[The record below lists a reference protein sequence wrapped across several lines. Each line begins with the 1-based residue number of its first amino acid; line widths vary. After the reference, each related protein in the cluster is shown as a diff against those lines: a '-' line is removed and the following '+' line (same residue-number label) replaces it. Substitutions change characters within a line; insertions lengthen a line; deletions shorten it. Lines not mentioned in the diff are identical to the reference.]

1 MLFRKNNTQ
10 VNNEDIQEVSAA
22 VRVLQLRKKMHT
34 QLAFIACCLAVLSI
48 SSYAFITRAWFS
60 NNREVVQD
68 STQITA
74 DAASASL
81 YIRPTDGAKNF
92 DVTLSQ
98 QATGDC
104 KLFPI
109 STKDLTN
116 WYYVSQFGFES
127 MTETV
132 NGVDYIV
139 SRQIATGYTL
149 ASPTDS
155 EGKGVYT
162 YVNSYESSTN
172 NSVTK
177 VAYFKSTS
185 NLYSLG
191 GDLAVYLDPDEPITV
206 STAAIGTSRAGFYE
220 SVRVGIKA
228 SGGATIIFAPVAE
241 SGSGNSTGS
250 ALNKFQAIV
259 ATTGAPDDAS
269 SVVKLTAGLSD
280 FQGVDEGNG
289 FYSAPQGGTSIGTAT
304 SYEEGGL
311 DVEIFVWLEGTDA
324 QALVGVADGSV
335 ATDPLDVS
343 VKFVGV
349 DPS

>member
-1 MLFRKNNTQ
+1 MLFKESNTQ

-92 DVTLSQ
+92 DVKLSQ

-109 STKDLTN
+109 STRDMDN
-116 WYYVSQFGFES
+116 WYYVSEFGFVS
-127 MTETV
+127 TTEEV
-132 NGVDYIV
+132 NGTTYTV
-139 SRQIATGYTL
+139 SRQIATGY
-149 ASPTDS
+149 SPAAVSTN
-155 EGKGVYT
+155 GGGVYT
-162 YVNSYESSTN
+162 YVNGYESSN
-172 NSVTK
+172 AKQVTK
-177 VAYFKSTS
+177 VAFFMATS

-191 GDLAVYLDPDEPITV
+191 GDLDVYLDPDQPITV
-206 STAAIGTSRAGFYE
+206 STAAIGTTRAGFYQ
-220 SVRVGIKA
+220 SIRVGIKTSTA
-228 SGGATIIFAPVAE
+228 SIIFAPVDEAGE
-241 SGSGNSTGS
+241 GNSTGS
-250 ALNKFQAIV
+250 AINKFQAIT
-259 ATTGAPDDAS
+259 ATTGAPTDIDSLVYLLDDDS
-269 SVVKLTAGLSD
+269 LTPYL
-280 FQGVDEGNG
+280 GVDAGNG
-289 FYSAPQGGTSIGTAT
+289 FYTAGTTRFGTAK

-311 DVEIFVWLEGTDA
+311 DVEIYVWLEGTDA
-324 QALVGVADGSV
+324 QAMAGVADGSV
-335 ATDPLDVS
+335 ATDPIDVQ

-349 DPS
+349 DPA